1 MICPNCGSKMNVNNT
16 EDLLD
21 IVRRKRR
28 CKNCGKYFITYE
40 VLERQSDRD
49 GAAARKRSAG
59 H

>member
-40 VLERQSDRD
+40 VLERPSDRD
-49 GAAARKRSAG
+49 GAAAKKRRAG
-59 H
+59 R